1 MKKSHRRQLKPL
13 KAKTLRRKEMKN
25 IQFINSLIR
34 VTALFPKSVHA
45 RFGQREAFPLFT
57 KEGLGEI
64 FKKYRYHFEIIGL
77 FYIHLSRFLCV
88 SSCATALRIPLRL
101 GTRIRLPWRTRSPL
115 TRLTHALLEN
125 TAPLRAGHLAA
136 GQRRLTFAL
145 DFSFT
150 GGGAA

>member
-34 VTALFPKSVHA
+34 VTALFPKSVHSHL
-45 RFGQREAFPLFT
+45 RQREIFPLFT

-64 FKKYRYHFEIIGL
+64 FKKYLYHFEIIGL

-88 SSCATALRIPLRL
+88 SSCAPALRIPLRL
-101 GTRIRLPWRTRSPL
+101 GTRVRLPWRTRS
-115 TRLTHALLEN
+115 LLN
-125 TAPLRAGHLAA
+125 AAHPAPLDIRPRLPCGAVGDGHA
-136 GQRRLTFAL
+136 
-145 DFSFT
+145 
-150 GGGAA
+150 